1 MMIEKPKKRKVVIG
15 LEIDDIEST
24 HGDKALSLAYWDKWI
39 AENIAP
45 GTQYRVT
52 RLLIRE
58 SLT

>member
-15 LEIDDIEST
+15 LEIDDIEAA
-24 HGDKALSLAYWDKWI
+24 HGDKALYLAYWKDWI
-39 AENIAP
+39 AENITP

-52 RLLIRE
+52 RLIIRE